1 MKAIAIFLINLRA
14 PYLIMNILVF
24 IKRSYKSLPPPP
36 PQNKIML
43 AIELEMVLKF
53 WANQPIFISIY
64 LYIYI
69 YILIEWLLV
78 SILKVTPNHIPLK
91 YRCPIGGN
99 YWTRHIYQVNYIV
112 EYGFQFAWKTGHFH
126 VYQTTRVNTMHD
138 GCPNFIPQETSNELC
153 SVILAQGGFLCIL
166 ESRYLQLGNKFEG
179 LLVFHKEG

>member
-24 IKRSYKSLPPPP
+24 IKRSYKSLPPLPP
-36 PQNKIML
+36 KIKL
-43 AIELEMVLKF
+43 CWLLNLKWF
-53 WANQPIFISIY
+53 WNFEQTNQFLY
-64 LYIYI
+64 LYIYTYI